1 MHYICKQTKD
11 LTTMHKSLKL
21 NMGLGP
27 NPDSQDPSKKPVPA
41 ELGAELCAD
50 RPDSPY
56 PWMSGA
62 T

>member
-1 MHYICKQTKD
+1 
-11 LTTMHKSLKL
+11 MHKSLKL